1 MFVGGR
7 GSHLIIKFDW
17 FVCWIY
23 KLKKMKWLFEVLGC
37 SRRSSKVVLA
47 SEPEPVLEPVL
58 EAKTTEHT
66 EAETIEEEVHEATVE
81 EYESNENIK
90 EVLTTYLEKYLKMTN
105 LTAIYVMH
113 AEQYIIKIDKSKYSI
128 APMDFMMTLNAI
140 IKATAYKRP
149 KFYGD
154 KFIMFKSR
162 KVLNKFKS
170 NRRFSSEVVLNYL
183 DIITEC

>member
-1 MFVGGR
+1 
-7 GSHLIIKFDW
+7 
-17 FVCWIY
+17 
-23 KLKKMKWLFEVLGC
+23 MKWLFEVLGC
-37 SRRSSKVVLA
+37 SRKCNKAVVVEHEVAVVESK
-47 SEPEPVLEPVL
+47 E
-58 EAKTTEHT
+58 
-66 EAETIEEEVHEATVE
+66 EAEAEVEVGTEVTETMEIVAQE
-81 EYESNENIK
+81 EYESNDNIK

-105 LTAIYVMH
+105 LTAIYIMP
-113 AEQYIIKIDKSKYSI
+113 AEKYIIKIDKSKYSV

>member
-1 MFVGGR
+1 
-7 GSHLIIKFDW
+7 
-17 FVCWIY
+17 
-23 KLKKMKWLFEVLGC
+23 MKWLFEVLGC

-47 SEPEPVLEPVL
+47 SEPVHEPEPEPEPVL
-58 EAKTTEHT
+58 EAKDAEHT

-81 EYESNENIK
+81 EYESNDNIK

-105 LTAIYVMH
+105 LTAIYIMP
-113 AEQYIIKIDKSKYSI
+113 ADKYIINIDKRKYSV
-128 APMDFMMTLNAI
+128 AHMDFMIALNAI

-149 KFYGD
+149 KFYDD

-162 KVLNKFKS
+162 KVLNKFKT

-183 DIITEC
+183 DVITEC